1 MVNLLVEVRNRSS
14 FPQHF
19 RDPRD
24 EEWRASIP
32 IATHKVFIWLRIRP
46 GCDYKQKYLC
56 VSWEANPISTV
67 AKILAEKKWYESEV
81 LEILV
86 ATLL

>member
-1 MVNLLVEVRNRSS
+1 MVNLFVEVMNKSS

-19 RDPRD
+19 RYPGD
-24 EEWRASIP
+24 EEWWASIP
-32 IATHKVFIWLRIRP
+32 IATHKVFIWLRFRL

-56 VSWEANPISTV
+56 VSWEANLISTV

-81 LEILV
+81 LEVLV